1 MSNFF
6 LESTHDSS
14 GKIARVSAVISASP
28 QDIFALLAD
37 PAQHATID
45 GSGSVKSARDE
56 HPARLELGTKFGM
69 EMKVGVP
76 YKITNEVVEFI
87 EGERIAWRH
96 FGGHIW
102 RYILVADGA
111 NTCVTEEFDYAHAKS
126 PFFLKLMGYPDKN
139 RKSMEKTLERMQKY
153 FTTPR

>member
-6 LESTHDSS
+6 LESTHDSNK
-14 GKIARVSAVISASP
+14 KISRVSAVISAS
-28 QDIFALLAD
+28 QQEIFALLAD

-45 GSGSVKSARDE
+45 GSGSVKSSRDE
-56 HPARLELGTKFGM
+56 HPTRLELGTKFVM

-111 NTCVTEEFDYAHAKS
+111 NTCVTEEFDYASAKS
-126 PFFLKLMGYPDKN
+126 PFFIKLAGYPDKN

>member
-6 LESTHDSS
+6 LESTHDSNK
-14 GKIARVSAVISASP
+14 KIARVSAVISAN
-28 QDIFALLAD
+28 QQEIFALLAD

-45 GSGSVKSARDE
+45 GSGSVKSSRDE
-56 HPARLELGTKFGM
+56 HPNRLELGTKFGM

-87 EGERIAWRH
+87 EGERSAWRH

-102 RYILVADGA
+102 RYILEPVDGG
-111 NTCVTEEFDYAHAKS
+111 TKVTEQFDYKGSKS
-126 PFFLKLMGYPDKN
+126 VLMLKLRGSMGSN
-139 RKSMEKTLERMQKY
+139 EKSMIKTLENIEKH
-153 FTTPR
+153 FTA

>member
-6 LESTHDSS
+6 LESTHDSNK
-14 GKIARVSAVISASP
+14 KIARVSAVISAS
-28 QDIFALLAD
+28 QQEIFALLAD

-45 GSGSVKSARDE
+45 GSGSVKSSRDA
-56 HPARLELGTKFGM
+56 HPTRLELGTKFGM

-126 PFFLKLMGYPDKN
+126 PFFIKLAGYPDKN

>member
-102 RYILVADGA
+102 RYILVADGT

>member
-14 GKIARVSAVISASP
+14 KKIARVSAVISAS
-28 QDIFALLAD
+28 QQEIFALLAD

-45 GSGSVKSARDE
+45 GSGSVKSSREE
-56 HPARLELGTKFGM
+56 HPQRLELGTKFGM
-69 EMKVGVP
+69 AMKVGVP
-76 YKITNEVVEFI
+76 YRITNEVVEFI

-111 NTCVTEEFDYAHAKS
+111 NTCVTEEFDYARAKS
-126 PFFLKLMGYPDKN
+126 PFFIKLAGYPDKN

>member
-14 GKIARVSAVISASP
+14 KKIARVSAVISAN
-28 QDIFALLAD
+28 QQEIFALLAD

-45 GSGSVKSARDE
+45 GSGSVKSSREE
-56 HPARLELGTKFGM
+56 HPQRLELGTKFDM
-69 EMKVGVP
+69 AMKVGVP
-76 YKITNEVVEFI
+76 YRITNEVVEFI

-96 FGGHIW
+96 VGGHIW
-102 RYILVADGA
+102 RYILVADGD
-111 NTCVTEEFDYAHAKS
+111 NTCVTEEFDYAPAKS

>member
-14 GKIARVSAVISASP
+14 KKIARVSAVISAS
-28 QDIFALLAD
+28 QQEIFALLAD

-45 GSGSVKSARDE
+45 GSGSVKSSRDE
-56 HPARLELGTKFGM
+56 HPTRLELGTKFGM

-87 EGERIAWRH
+87 EDERIAWRH

-111 NTCVTEEFDYAHAKS
+111 NTCVTEEFDYARAKS
-126 PFFLKLMGYPDKN
+126 PFFIKLAGYPEKN

>member
-6 LESTHDSS
+6 LESTHDSNK
-14 GKIARVSAVISASP
+14 KIARVSAVISAN
-28 QDIFALLAD
+28 QQEIFALLAD

-45 GSGSVKSARDE
+45 GSGSVKSSRDE
-56 HPARLELGTKFGM
+56 HPTRLELGTKFGM

-102 RYILVADGA
+102 RYILEPVDGG
-111 NTCVTEEFDYAHAKS
+111 TKVTEQFDWNKSKS
-126 PFFLKLMGYPDKN
+126 PLILKL
-139 RKSMEKTLERMQKY
+139 RKSPQENAKYMEKTLENLVKK
-153 FTTPR
+153 FA

>member
-6 LESTHDSS
+6 LESTHDSNK
-14 GKIARVSAVISASP
+14 KIARVSAVISAS
-28 QDIFALLAD
+28 QQEIFALLAD

-45 GSGSVKSARDE
+45 GSGSVKSSRDE
-56 HPARLELGTKFGM
+56 HPTRLELGTKFGM

-96 FGGHIW
+96 FGGTF
-102 RYILVADGA
+102 GA
-111 NTCVTEEFDYAHAKS
+111 TSWLPMAPTLAS
-126 PFFLKLMGYPDKN
+126 PKN
-139 RKSMEKTLERMQKY
+139 S
-153 FTTPR
+153 TTPTPSPHSLSS